1 MRAVGATKGEPG
13 MWKAAAL
20 VAVAGLVLA
29 LGAACNGGSDTE
41 LAKDFTMP
49 LYSGQSTSTARR
61 RSA

>member
-1 MRAVGATKGEPG
+1 

-20 VAVAGLVLA
+20 VAVAALVLA

-49 LYSGQSTSTARR
+49 LYSGSASTSTARR